1 MSARARWGDAEED
14 IENALPPKTVRGPD
28 EHGVKIVTDYYRN
41 DKGDAMK
48 RTTKLKVVTVEK
60 KVYLVRPFE
69 EWETPCA

>member
-14 IENALPPKTVRGPD
+14 IENTLPPKTIRGPD
-28 EHGVKIVTDYYRN
+28 EHGVKIVTEYVRN

-60 KVYLVRPFE
+60 KVYLVGRL
-69 EWETPCA
+69 AAHG